1 MTRSAAILT
10 IALAAV
16 LASPA
21 RVGGE
26 DPPAEGSPYKAR
38 LIGIPFIYYS
48 PETKLAFGGGG
59 VFNFRVGRQKEKI
72 RTSTVWAYASYN
84 LARQF
89 HVLVKP
95 EVYLKRNDV
104 FAHGDIRYER
114 SPQLFYGIGN
124 DMPASDEESF
134 TPRILTVQAGL
145 KRRIIGHLFAGLQY
159 EFEQLW
165 MEKVEPGGILETAG
179 LVGSRG
185 GTFSGFGFCLDWDTR
200 DAVLYPRK
208 GVLIQ
213 TGADGYIG
221 LAGGDLSYTSVKL
234 DIRRYVAVGAR
245 AVLAVQAYLHTTSGD
260 VPFHRLALLG
270 GETLVRGYYE
280 GRYRD
285 KGLLALQAEYRVL
298 LTKRIGVV
306 GFAGLADLF
315 PGFGEFRLEKL
326 KYSLGSGL
334 RYMINTRDGTTV
346 RLDMAWGGASFG
358 LYLTAKEAF

>member
-1 MTRSAAILT
+1 MTRPSALLM
-10 IALAAV
+10 IALAVISAF
-16 LASPA
+16 PA
-21 RVGGE
+21 RAGAE
-26 DPPAEGSPYKAR
+26 DPPAEQSPYKAR
-38 LIGIPFIYYS
+38 LIGVPFIYYS

-59 VFNFRVGRQKEKI
+59 VFNFRVGRQKEEI

-95 EVYLKRNDV
+95 EVYLKRNAL

-114 SPQLFYGIGN
+114 SPQLFYGVGN
-124 DMPASDEESF
+124 DMPRSDEESF
-134 TPRILTVQAGL
+134 TPRILTVQLGV
-145 KRRIIGHLFAGLQY
+145 KRRLIGHLFAGLQY
-159 EFEQLW
+159 DFERLW

-179 LVGSRG
+179 LVGSGG
-185 GTFSGFGFCLDWDTR
+185 GTFNGFGFSLDWDTR

-213 TGADGYIG
+213 TSADGYIG
-221 LAGGDLSYTSVKL
+221 LAGGDVSYTSVKL
-234 DIRRYVAVGAR
+234 DVRRYVAIGPR
-245 AVLAVQAYLHTTSGD
+245 AVLAVQVYLHATGGD

-270 GETLVRGYYE
+270 GETLMRGYYK
-280 GRYRD
+280 GRFRD

-306 GFAGLADLF
+306 GFAGLADIFAGL
-315 PGFGEFRLEKL
+315 GEFRLEKL

-346 RLDMAWGGASFG
+346 RLDMAWGRASFG
-358 LYLTAKEAF
+358 LYLTAREAF

>member
-1 MTRSAAILT
+1 MISPEDGARGMTRSAAILT

-16 LASPA
+16 LTSPA
-21 RVGGE
+21 RAGGE

-38 LIGIPFIYYS
+38 LVGVPFIYYS
-48 PETKLAFGGGG
+48 PETKLAFGAGGI
-59 VFNFRVGRQKEKI
+59 FNFRAGRQKEKI

-89 HVLVKP
+89 HAWSN
-95 EVYLKRNDV
+95 EVYLKRNDL
-104 FAHGDIRYER
+104 FAYGDIRYER

-200 DAVLYPRK
+200 DAVLYPRR

-270 GETLVRGYYE
+270 GETLVRGYYK

-306 GFAGLADLF
+306 GFAALADLF
-315 PGFGEFRLEKL
+315 RDQFRL
-326 KYSLGSGL
+326 G
-334 RYMINTRDGTTV
+334 N
-346 RLDMAWGGASFG
+346 
-358 LYLTAKEAF
+358 